1 MKTSEWEQA
10 KKWLVRPSRK
20 VDEGKAILNYIDS
33 VKEKYGDA
41 EPKYKSKLERVM
53 ELPQYKY
60 ENWAQDQKWS
70 DVTKQKN
77 PNYKPPPKKFF
88 ENLLPLPPIKK
99 VKFEPL
105 KYEYLPMEFDVEP
118 LQAKKEIKRPKAEGI
133 VSVLNLDKLGQVLSG
148 QLT

>member
-1 MKTSEWEQA
+1 MN
-10 KKWLVRPSRK
+10 KKIKLKQLLDENFSLVGGLVTTPVINK
-20 VDEGKAILNYIDS
+20 DS
-33 VKEKYGDA
+33 ISLSGIVKEKYGDA

-88 ENLLPLPPIKK
+88 EHLLPLPPIKK

-118 LQAKKEIKRPKAEGI
+118 IKAKKEIKRPKAEGI
-133 VSVLNLDKLGQVLSG
+133 VSVLNLDKLG
-148 QLT
+148 